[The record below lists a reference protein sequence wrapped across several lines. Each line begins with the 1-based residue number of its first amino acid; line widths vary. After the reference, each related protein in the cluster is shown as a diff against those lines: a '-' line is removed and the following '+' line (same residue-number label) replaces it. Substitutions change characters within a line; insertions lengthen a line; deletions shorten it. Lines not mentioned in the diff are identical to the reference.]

1 MDEIV
6 PTGVTWISELKDGKI
21 RSFELTPEEAGLK
34 RSKFDELKG
43 GEAPQNAEALR
54 AVLSGAASAF
64 SDAAAMTAGAALL
77 VAGKAN
83 DIKSG
88 VKLAQQA
95 IKSGAA
101 LKTLA
106 RLVEVSNS

>member
-1 MDEIV
+1 M
-6 PTGVTWISELKDGKI
+6 
-21 RSFELTPEEAGLK
+21 TPEEAGLK
-34 RSKFDELKG
+34 RSKFDDLKG
-43 GEAPQNAEALR
+43 GEAVHNAEALR
-54 AVLSGAASAF
+54 AVLSGQPSAF

-88 VKLAQQA
+88 VKQAQEA
-95 IKSGAA
+95 VKSGAA
-101 LKTLA
+101 SKTLA